1 MPHLELSLVDSASRR
16 TARHDAARE
25 DAAPD
30 GPAPDGAAGRA
41 PAPDGAAGQAP
52 APVPNV
58 PRARPA
64 PGSLERWAAAVTEA
78 TEPSLVVDA
87 DAVIV
92 TASVAGAELLGL
104 RDGLP
109 VCGRQLRDAVVNLVD
124 FTDSLDRLDRA
135 EADKIPPLLAISS
148 GQLARGLMRFRCPE
162 TKRVAT
168 MDAVATPLRQGTTV
182 VGSLTFFSR
191 I

>member
-16 TARHDAARE
+16 TARHDATRHDATPDDAARD

-30 GPAPDGAAGRA
+30 EATGR
-41 PAPDGAAGQAP
+41 AP